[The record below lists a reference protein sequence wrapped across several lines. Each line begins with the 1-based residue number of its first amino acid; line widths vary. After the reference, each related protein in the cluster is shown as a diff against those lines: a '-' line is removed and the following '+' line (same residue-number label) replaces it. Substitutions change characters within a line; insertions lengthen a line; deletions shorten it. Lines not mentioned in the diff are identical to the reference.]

1 MRCELAS
8 IPERTFTARRRREW
22 ICRRQIAEQ
31 SERRDERH
39 WASEHKRFAL
49 ATLLISKLCLVR
61 LGGYEPHILNCGN
74 KKALLA
80 KRFLC
85 C

>member
-1 MRCELAS
+1 MRCELAN

-22 ICRRQIAEQ
+22 ICQGQIAEQ
-31 SERRDERH
+31 ASDETSATGRESTNGLH
-39 WASEHKRFAL
+39 WQTR
-49 ATLLISKLCLVR
+49 LISKLCLMR